1 VSVPFTPTSGTGT
14 GGSSQTV
21 NLPDACPQ
29 SGSQLNPLLLQ
40 HTLNQ
45 IGVNGINATAL
56 NAIVTSPAQN
66 LAFLTYDGTT
76 PGGTLPYYLP
86 GAKGTTGT
94 LNYLTLTGGNAVL
107 APIAGA
113 FSLDNQYFFVST
125 AGDGQIHFV
134 KTSTLTDTQQIN
146 PGLPA
151 CAPGSDPSCVFN
163 NTTPPASGTVPATV
177 ILVKPRNT
185 V

>member
-1 VSVPFTPTSGTGT
+1 MTIPLDPAT
-14 GGSSQTV
+14 
-21 NLPDACPQ
+21 NLPAPCGQ
-29 SGSQLNPLLLQ
+29 SGSQLNALQ
-40 HTLNQ
+40 LSHTLNQ

-76 PGGTLPYYLP
+76 PGGTLPYYVP
-86 GAKGTTGT
+86 GAKGTTGA
-94 LNYLTLTGGNAVL
+94 LNYLTLTGGNAIL
-107 APIAGA
+107 APIAGT

-125 AGDGQIHFV
+125 SGDGQIHFV

>member
-1 VSVPFTPTSGTGT
+1 MPAVGFTTESATADAYAESGR
-14 GGSSQTV
+14 SQR
-21 NLPDACPQ
+21 
-29 SGSQLNPLLLQ
+29 
-40 HTLNQ
+40 
-45 IGVNGINATAL
+45 INATAL

-66 LAFLTYDGTT
+66 LAFITYDGTT

-86 GAKGTTGT
+86 GAKGTTGA
-94 LNYLTLTGGNAVL
+94 LNYLTLTGGNSVL

-125 AGDGQIHFV
+125 SGDGQIHFV

-151 CAPGSDPSCVFN
+151 CAVGSDPSCVYN
-163 NTTPPASGTVPATV
+163 DPVKTPPASGTVPATV

>member
-1 VSVPFTPTSGTGT
+1 
-14 GGSSQTV
+14 
-21 NLPDACPQ
+21 
-29 SGSQLNPLLLQ
+29 
-40 HTLNQ
+40 
-45 IGVNGINATAL
+45 VNGINATAL

-66 LAFLTYDGTT
+66 LAFLTYNGTT
-76 PGGTLPYYLP
+76 PGGTLPYYVP

-94 LNYLTLTGGNAVL
+94 LNYITLTGGNAVL
-107 APIAGA
+107 APVAGT

-125 AGDGQIHFV
+125 AGDDLIHFV
-134 KTSTLTDTQQIN
+134 KTSTLTDTQQID
-146 PGLPA
+146 PHLPS

-163 NTTPPASGTVPATV
+163 NATPPASGTVPATV